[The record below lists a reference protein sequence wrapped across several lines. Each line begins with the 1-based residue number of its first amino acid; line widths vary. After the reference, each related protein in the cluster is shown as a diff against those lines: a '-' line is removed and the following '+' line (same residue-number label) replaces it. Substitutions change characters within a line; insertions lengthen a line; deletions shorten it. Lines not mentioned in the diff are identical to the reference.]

1 MKGILIYQP
10 TSKSAPLA
18 DFIDGLDPRLRE
30 KILLRLYFLTQLEK
44 PEMKEPHFKRF
55 SIERYRDLWELR
67 VKSKVLIRIIFCML
81 PNGDILLSM
90 DSYTADISSWL
101 CHLTHIQPQNRS
113 PLRSAVH
120 KLQGL

>member
-67 VKSKVLIRIIFCML
+67 VKSKVLIRIIF
-81 PNGDILLSM
+81 
-90 DSYTADISSWL
+90 
-101 CHLTHIQPQNRS
+101 HLGRS
-113 PLRSAVH
+113 QSFIPLTPYGKSFFSFF
-120 KLQGL
+120 